1 VIVKVGFRGPEPRA
15 MFSPSFLT
23 WVAEHRFPYW
33 RLAGDLLHHTDQTGN
48 HWVWRLGTPDPR
60 KLGYTLGV
68 WPD

>member
-1 VIVKVGFRGPEPRA
+1 

-33 RLAGDLLHHTDQTGN
+33 WLAGDLLHHTDQTGN
-48 HWVWRLGTPDPR
+48 HWVWRLGTPDSR